1 MTHLKKILLIAILAI
16 SIPSQLFAKNITKN
30 ITIVATGGTIA
41 GAGES
46 ATGAKY
52 ASSQILIEQIAS
64 AIPGINKL
72 ANIKTDQLLNMA
84 SQDMDDESWLKI
96 VKEVNKLLDDK
107 EVDGI
112 VITHGTD
119 TLEETAYLLNLTV
132 KSNKPII
139 VVGSMRP
146 STSISADGPIN
157 LYNAVALAASKEAI
171 GKGVLVMLNDE
182 IFAARDVS
190 KTSTTNTNTFKA
202 NNSGAIG
209 HIYYGKPQIYY
220 SPTRTHTKNS
230 EFTNIKRFSS
240 LPKVEIIYMYSG
252 QDANIIDS
260 LVEDGAQAIVVA
272 GVGDGNVYKSAL
284 PKLIAASKKGVMI
297 VRSSRGGS
305 GFVEANTEINDDEYG
320 FITADNLNPQKAR
333 ILIKLALTKTKD
345 REKLQK
351 IFAKY

>member
-1 MTHLKKILLIAILAI
+1 MKHLQKILFITILALI
-16 SIPSQLFAKNITKN
+16 IPSQLFAKNIV
-30 ITIVATGGTIA
+30 IVATGGTIA

-52 ASSQILIEQIAS
+52 ASSQLLIEQIAS

-72 ANIKTDQLLNMA
+72 ADIKTDQLLNIA

-96 VKEVNKLLDDK
+96 VKKVNDLLDDK
-107 EVDGI
+107 NVDGV

-132 KSNKPII
+132 KSSKPII

-157 LYNAVALAASKEAI
+157 LYNAVALAANKEAV
-171 GKGVLVMLNDE
+171 GKGVLVVMNDE

-190 KTSTTNTNTFKA
+190 KIDTTKTNTFHA

-220 SPTRTHTKNS
+220 SPTRINTKNS
-230 EFTNIKRFSS
+230 EFGDVKKLSN
-240 LPKVEIIYMYSG
+240 LPKVEIIYMYAG
-252 QDANIIDS
+252 QNADMIDS
-260 LVEDGAQAIVVA
+260 LVESGTKAIVVA
-272 GVGDGNVYKSAL
+272 GVGDGNVYKTVL
-284 PKLIAASKKGVMI
+284 PKLIAASKKGVVI

-333 ILIKLALTKTKD
+333 ILIKLALTKTAD
-345 REKLQK
+345 RGKLVEM
-351 IFAKY
+351 FAKY